1 MDHLLSL
8 SMIDR
13 SPGQLQSDSTNSCR
27 GSRAVIWRIAT
38 RGHASYSAAAMHR
51 PMSRRAAECS
61 ISGGI
66 EMSRSVLAIAVM
78 LLPLPALAQSA
89 PQSAPQSSAAPQA
102 EQAVAA
108 SQQASPEKRGFSIA
122 RAGSPAAA
130 KTTAAKGPTP
140 RTKMAAPAT
149 SMTEATAGTMKHP
162 AKRHHRRHKR
172 HHS

>member
-13 SPGQLQSDSTNSCR
+13 SPGQLQSDATNSCA
-27 GSRAVIWRIAT
+27 GNRAVIWRIAT
-38 RGHASYSAAAMHR
+38 RGHASYSAPAMHR
-51 PMSRRAAECS
+51 LMSRRAAECS

-89 PQSAPQSSAAPQA
+89 PQSSAAPQA
-102 EQAVAA
+102 DQAVAA
-108 SQQASPEKRGFSIA
+108 PQQASPEKRGFSIA
-122 RAGSPAAA
+122 RAGSAAAA